1 MKIRFSKNDVIDTQN
16 AGAPENYEDVENAAL
31 DAQDTLD
38 DGGASFEDQTQISIL
53 KRFVKGFLNGLA
65 DGCGRADL
73 TGKIPKVVNQIYLAF
88 DDIVS
93 SISDGSGWTE
103 LAEAI
108 QYDPKED
115 EQV

>member
-1 MKIRFSKNDVIDTQN
+1 MKIRFSKNDVVDTQN

-65 DGCGRADL
+65 NDSGRGHMGSAMGEVL
-73 TGKIPKVVNQIYLAF
+73 NAIYLAF
-88 DDIVS
+88 DDVVTSVS
-93 SISDGSGWTE
+93 DSSGWAE
-103 LAEAI
+103 LADAI